1 MALSPDS
8 CYVYMYPS
16 NVKFTLMLED
26 DLTYTEKDG
35 YITTYNSKE
44 CLCLLLDG
52 VVGADFIMKFA
63 FHENSTLYYISGTW
77 ASGRSIYLNASEI
90 IKPSITTPKLYAY
103 KTNTE
108 EFDTIYATT
117 DSKTAVIDKWYNKY
131 GKEITNCVYDLSGT
145 LLDDSVSLKFTDT
158 AGVETHTY
166 TASPMLRIT
175 NANLGGPFDLY
186 INNNFIETI
195 GPVPELAKNP
205 EGNLFGIWE
214 YRHPISTG
222 DIIRIDG
229 TEEPNTS
236 RVLYTITNG
245 TDAATDEI
253 LGGALVNYQEH
264 SYTVKGDVSINVT
277 GVYICCVPGY
287 SKILYS
293 DNTTK
298 PAEDVKVGDKLLGYN
313 VSQKNFCEVE
323 VYNIIQKQRV
333 ELVKI
338 TLDNNIILEV
348 TPDHPIYTNQGWA
361 CYNPDE
367 STYKSAS
374 DIEKLII
381 LTDEL
386 SVLTSDGKFHKIS
399 NIEYSKLDTEITTYT
414 FNTTTGIDTFIAENC
429 VVHNAC
435 EPW

>member
-1 MALSPDS
+1 MAPSPDS
-8 CYVYMYPS
+8 CYVNLYPS
-16 NVKFTLMLED
+16 NVKFTLTLD

-35 YITTYNSKE
+35 YIVTVDNKE
-44 CLCLLLDG
+44 YLRLFFNGTAVDG
-52 VVGADFIMKFA
+52 FVMKFM
-63 FHENSTLYYISGTW
+63 FRGNSTLYYLSETWTSGIN
-77 ASGRSIYLNASEI
+77 IYLDVSEI
-90 IKPSITTPKLYAY
+90 TKPSITNPKLYAY
-103 KTNTE
+103 KASGG

-131 GKEITNCVYDLSGT
+131 GKEITNCVYDLGGA
-145 LLDDSVSLKFTDT
+145 LLDDSVSLKFTDAT
-158 AGVETHTY
+158 GMETHTY
-166 TASPMLRIT
+166 TASSMLRIT

-186 INNNFIETI
+186 INDDFIETI
-195 GPVPELAKNP
+195 GPTPELAKNP

-214 YRHPISTG
+214 YRHPISAG
-222 DIIRIDG
+222 DIIKIDG
-229 TEEPNTS
+229 TEEPDTS

-245 TDAATDEI
+245 TDAAEDEI
-253 LGGALVNYQEH
+253 LGGALVNYREH
-264 SYTVKGDVSINVT
+264 SYTAKGDVLINVT

-298 PAEDVKVGDKLLGYN
+298 PAEEVKIGDKLLGYS
-313 VSQKNFCEVE
+313 VSQKDFCEVE

-338 TLDNNIILEV
+338 TLDNDITLEV

-374 DIEKLII
+374 DIEKLIV

-414 FNTTTGIDTFIAENC
+414 FNTTIGIDTFIAENC

-435 EPW
+435 EPF